1 MRSKPRLG
9 LVWGAFFVAGL
20 APAGPTASSD
30 MTATRVAWPGA
41 KLRQQM
47 RQFVTQR
54 AIDLGGA
61 DFAKSRIQ

>member
-1 MRSKPRLG
+1 MATFLVANPKFAAGRAPFRSMRQD
-9 LVWGAFFVAGL
+9 A
-20 APAGPTASSD
+20 AP
-30 MTATRVAWPGA
+30 PGA